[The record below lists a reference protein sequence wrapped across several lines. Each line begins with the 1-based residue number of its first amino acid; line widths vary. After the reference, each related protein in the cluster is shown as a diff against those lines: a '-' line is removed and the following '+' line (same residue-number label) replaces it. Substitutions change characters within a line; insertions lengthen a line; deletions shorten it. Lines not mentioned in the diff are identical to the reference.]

1 MCVPPKTTT
10 SSAALQAALAAAP
23 PPPPRVRV
31 CVVGGGRMG
40 ELRCRQ
46 LHESLEADVACVVEA
61 DAAKCA
67 ALARKYGCA
76 AFASLDEAVD
86 AWTRGG
92 ERIQGVWVCAP
103 TAAHAALIERAARY
117 GAHVACE
124 KPVGLS
130 AAEIAR
136 AYDVCRDCDVGLH
149 CLFQR
154 RSDTSYKALLD
165 RLPAEGAPR
174 TIRCVFR
181 DHPTPPRAFLESCG
195 GDVYH
200 DLATHDL
207 DFALA
212 ALRKATGADG
222 VRLAPDEVYAVGL
235 DAAFAAVITVT
246 WRALGVAGTF
256 EVARASAYGY
266 DQRCEVWTAT
276 GAALSVGNH
285 VATSL
290 EVGGAAGVVSSQLV
304 ESFPERFRAAFAED
318 VAHFAPAAAAPRR
331 RCAAATPSW
340 PRWLR
345 RRRGGRR
352 PAAGPSR

>member
-1 MCVPPKTTT
+1 MAEPARQLDTIDVRPVFTAEDAAAMEARFAGVATQDLL
-10 SSAALQAALAAAP
+10 AALLAGELKGRVAAVSSFGAESAVLLHMIAAVDRDVPVIFTNTQKMFGETLAYRDELAERLGFTDLRVLLAA
-23 PPPPRVRV
+23 
-31 CVVGGGRMG
+31 
-40 ELRCRQ
+40 
-46 LHESLEADVACVVEA
+46 
-61 DAAKCA
+61 
-67 ALARKYGCA
+67 
-76 AFASLDEAVD
+76 D
-86 AWTRGG
+86 AWARGG
-92 ERIQGVWVCAP
+92 EKIQGVWVCAP
-103 TAAHAALIERAARY
+103 TAAHAALIERAARA

-318 VAHFAPAAAAPRR
+318 VAHFARAFA
-331 RCAAATPSW
+331 S
-340 PRWLR
+340 
-345 RRRGGRR
+345 G
-352 PAAGPSR
+352 S

>member
-1 MCVPPKTTT
+1 MRGAGEEIRLRGLCEPRRGRRRVDAGRRAHPGRLGLCAHGGPRGPHR
-10 SSAALQAALAAAP
+10 AGGALRRP
-23 PPPPRVRV
+23 RRVREA
-31 CVVGGGRMG
+31 GR
-40 ELRCRQ
+40 
-46 LHESLEADVACVVEA
+46 
-61 DAAKCA
+61 
-67 ALARKYGCA
+67 
-76 AFASLDEAVD
+76 AV
-86 AWTRGG
+86 RGG
-92 ERIQGVWVCAP
+92 DR
-103 TAAHAALIERAARY
+103 
-117 GAHVACE
+117 
-124 KPVGLS
+124 
-130 AAEIAR
+130 AR

-304 ESFPERFRAAFAED
+304 ESFPERFRAALPRTSRTAR
-318 VAHFAPAAAAPRR
+318 APAAAAPRR